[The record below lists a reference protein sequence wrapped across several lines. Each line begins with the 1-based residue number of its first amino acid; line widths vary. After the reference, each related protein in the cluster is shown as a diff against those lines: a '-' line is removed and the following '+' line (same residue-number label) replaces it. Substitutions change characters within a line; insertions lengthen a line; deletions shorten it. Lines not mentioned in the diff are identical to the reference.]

1 MANSVIHRL
10 LASGYEPGRI
20 AASFIMVGLCLLWS
34 MSGVVARQMEGAGSF
49 EMAFWRSGFCCL
61 TLVVWTR
68 FYTGQNPLVLIR
80 GMGWRGV
87 LSAFFWSVMF
97 TAFMF
102 AVMRTTVANTLLMIS
117 LSPLVAAVLARL
129 VLGIRIPRVTIAC
142 MVIAGFGILWMFKD
156 GLSGDGLTG
165 ILIALG
171 IPLASATN
179 LILLRL
185 SKERISL
192 APAIMLGGFFS
203 AAAML
208 PFAFPGS
215 ATWSDIAWLAYLGT
229 FQLALPCT
237 ILVWLTRFLPPQ
249 EIALLAL
256 SEVIMGSIW
265 AWVWGNEPI
274 PLATIQGGVLII
286 GALVFNTLRRQ
297 QSV

>member
-1 MANSVIHRL
+1 MGNQFLHRL
-10 LASGYEPGRI
+10 FDRGYEPGRI
-20 AASFIMVGLCLLWS
+20 AASLIMVFLCVLWS
-34 MSGVVARQMEGAGSF
+34 MSGVVARQMEGAQGF

-61 TLVVWTR
+61 ALVIWTR
-68 FYTGQNPLVLIR
+68 IYTGQNPLLLVR
-80 GMGWRGV
+80 EMGWRGV
-87 LSAFFWSVMF
+87 LSGLLWSLMF
-97 TAFMF
+97 TSFML

-117 LSPLVAAVLARL
+117 LSPLVAAILARI

-142 MVIAGFGILWMFKD
+142 MIIAGLGIAWMFKD
-156 GLSGDGLTG
+156 GLSAEGWTG

-179 LILLRL
+179 LIVLRL
-185 SKERISL
+185 SKEHISM
-192 APAIMLGGFFS
+192 APAVMLGGFFS

-208 PFAFPGS
+208 PFAFTGS
-215 ATWSDIAWLAYLGT
+215 ATFFDVVWLAFLGI

-237 ILVWLTRFLPPQ
+237 ILVWLTRFLLPQ

-256 SEVIMGSIW
+256 SEVILGSIW
-265 AWVWGNEPI
+265 AWLWGNEPI
-274 PLATIQGGVLII
+274 PLATLQGAVLVI

>member
-1 MANSVIHRL
+1 MRGNL
-10 LASGYEPGRI
+10 LQHLFARGYEPGRI
-20 AASFIMVGLCLLWS
+20 AASLIMVLLCVLWS
-34 MSGVVARQMEGAGSF
+34 MSGVVARQMEGAQSY

-68 FYTGQNPLVLIR
+68 LYTGQNPLTLVKA
-80 GMGWRGV
+80 MGWRGV
-87 LSAFFWSVMF
+87 VSGLLWSVMF

-117 LSPLVAAVLARL
+117 LSPLVAAVLARF
-129 VLGIRIPRVTIAC
+129 VLGIRIPQVTIVC
-142 MVIAGFGILWMFKD
+142 MVVAAAGIVWMFKD
-156 GLSGDGLTG
+156 GLSDEGWAG

-171 IPLASATN
+171 IPLASASN
-179 LILLRL
+179 LILLRM

-192 APAIMLGGFFS
+192 APAVMLGGFFS
-203 AAAML
+203 AIVML
-208 PFAFPGS
+208 PFTFGGS
-215 ATWSDIAWLAYLGT
+215 ATWSDVAWLAFLGT

-256 SEVIMGSIW
+256 SEVILGSIW

-274 PLATIQGGVLII
+274 PVATLQGGVLII

-297 QSV
+297 KSV